1 MPPGHSKSRTGAG
14 DAPGGQALAALQ
26 AAGFRCRVRVALV
39 TRAGGSVRGVLP
51 LGVRLRVNSLT
62 AVGDS
67 RMLSAAMS
75 RGSHVLFLSRLG
87 AESASHRFRALKL
100 LPLLREAGV
109 QADAVS
115 FQSLADLVPLLSHVL
130 RTPRDARLVVFQK
143 SVMPRIGGFL
153 RRLGATL
160 VMDLDDGGA
169 HLIDGSQNPEVD
181 DYREWTRMM
190 DASVVSVDGLGD
202 WIADWSRRTFTIPT
216 CLDVESYAHLGP
228 RAADDCVIGWVGGKM
243 ASVVLPP
250 LVGSL
255 AEVCHDFG
263 CEFVAVAGDDP
274 GLGDAFPNR
283 FVPWQLE
290 LEPDVFGTFDVG
302 IMPLPDNERARNK
315 AGFKLLQYMA
325 AGLPVVAT
333 PVGANVDLVVPGW
346 NGYLAESNDEWRDAL
361 AKLAGD
367 PALRRELGANGRAM
381 VSEKHDT
388 RFAVNAWLEVLEALA
403 H

>member
-1 MPPGHSKSRTGAG
+1 MM
-14 DAPGGQALAALQ
+14 
-26 AAGFRCRVRVALV
+26 
-39 TRAGGSVRGVLP
+39 RG
-51 LGVRLRVNSLT
+51 T
-62 AVGDS
+62 
-67 RMLSAAMS
+67 
-75 RGSHVLFLSRLG
+75 HVLFLSRLG

-115 FQSLADLVPLLSHVL
+115 FQSPSDLVPLLSRVL
-130 RTPRDARLVVFQK
+130 RTPRDRRLIVFQK
-143 SVMPRIGGFL
+143 SVMPRVGGFL

-169 HLIDGSQNPEVD
+169 HLIDGSENPEVD

-190 DASVVSVDGLGD
+190 DASVVSVEGLAD
-202 WIADWSRRTFTIPT
+202 WIAGWSRRTFTIPT
-216 CLDVESYAHLGP
+216 CVDVASYAHLGP
-228 RAADDCVIGWVGGKM
+228 RAADDCVIGWVGGRM
-243 ASVVLPP
+243 ASVVLPTLAGP
-250 LVGSL
+250 L
-255 AEVCHDFG
+255 AEVCRDFA

-274 GLGDAFPNR
+274 GLGDAFSNR
-283 FVPWQLE
+283 FVPWRLD
-290 LEPDVFGTFDVG
+290 LEPDVFGTFDIG

-361 AKLAGD
+361 ARLAGD
-367 PALRRELGANGRAM
+367 AVLRRELGANGRAM
-381 VSEKHDT
+381 VAEKHDT
-388 RFAVNAWLEVLEALA
+388 RVAVNAWLEVLEAVD